1 MGPVNSVCCC
11 HADPTSVVEQLRS
24 GRVLEQQSAAACL
37 ASMARTKTQ
46 KQAGWM
52 PSAVPLLVQ
61 AVTVGQTAEL
71 RENAARA
78 LANLPMCDAANT
90 AHIINAG
97 GVASLVKLLGN
108 DYPYG
113 CRAQA
118 CRALGN
124 MCVSS
129 QAAAK
134 EVRQAGAVQP
144 LLAALFTEEQP
155 ASGGPN
161 LQAEAALAVANFSSV
176 DVQCRDLVLQSGV
189 AIPGLQHL
197 AMSQEHSIR
206 VAARRALSCLAQGS
220 ARARQALQAVELS
233 GPEGPHAAQE
243 LDSIQY
249 FDFTQGTPGEVSRRQ
264 AAG

>member
-71 RENAARA
+71 REIRGPIIGRNDLNAARA

-124 MCVSS
+124 MC
-129 QAAAK
+129 
-134 EVRQAGAVQP
+134 
-144 LLAALFTEEQP
+144 
-155 ASGGPN
+155 GG
-161 LQAEAALAVANFSSV
+161 
-176 DVQCRDLVLQSGV
+176 G
-189 AIPGLQHL
+189 HL
-197 AMSQEHSIR
+197 AGKI
-206 VAARRALSCLAQGS
+206 C
-220 ARARQALQAVELS
+220 
-233 GPEGPHAAQE
+233 
-243 LDSIQY
+243 
-249 FDFTQGTPGEVSRRQ
+249 TPPLEPGF
-264 AAG
+264 G